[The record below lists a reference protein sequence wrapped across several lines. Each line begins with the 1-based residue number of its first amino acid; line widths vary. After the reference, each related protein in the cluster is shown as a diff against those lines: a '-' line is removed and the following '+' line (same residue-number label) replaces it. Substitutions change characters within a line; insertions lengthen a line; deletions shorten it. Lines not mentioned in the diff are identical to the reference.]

1 MLTEEDPAMKE
12 LTIAF
17 TAGLLLAAC
26 AATNEKTRQSLP
38 YVYRQSQFRSRL
50 EYLRFCDHYATIATY
65 ELEGKG
71 PCIDDTGE
79 VAPSLPY

>member
-1 MLTEEDPAMKE
+1 MKE

-17 TAGLLLAAC
+17 AAALLLTTAC
-26 AATNEKTRQSLP
+26 AASEKSSLP

-50 EYLRFCDHYATIATY
+50 EFLRFCDHYATITTY

-71 PCIDDTGE
+71 PCIDDTGAS
-79 VAPSLPY
+79 APSLP

>member
-1 MLTEEDPAMKE
+1 MKE

-17 TAGLLLAAC
+17 AAALLLTTAC
-26 AATNEKTRQSLP
+26 AASEKSSLP

-50 EYLRFCDHYATIATY
+50 EYLRFCFHNTMINTM

-71 PCIDDTGE
+71 PCIDDTGAS
-79 VAPSLPY
+79 APSLP